1 MAFKGKSVFKFIIEQ
16 PNVTLAINK
25 IGNID
30 CALATI
36 RGGLTSRLWTFC
48 VYWDYAE
55 WKIFSELD
63 QNFFIF
69 QISNDPLVFAN
80 KSFSKILYIN
90 SYRDG
95 FISQNVKIYLAYT
108 EYKPNQV

>member
-1 MAFKGKSVFKFIIEQ
+1 MLRFCLKKFFVGPLLGE
-16 PNVTLAINK
+16 T
-25 IGNID
+25 
-30 CALATI
+30 
-36 RGGLTSRLWTFC
+36 GLFC

-63 QNFFIF
+63 KNFIF
-69 QISNDPLVFAN
+69 QILNDPLVFAN
-80 KSFSKILYIN
+80 NSFSKIWYIY

-108 EYKPNQV
+108 EYKRNQV

>member
-1 MAFKGKSVFKFIIEQ
+1 M
-16 PNVTLAINK
+16 
-25 IGNID
+25 
-30 CALATI
+30 
-36 RGGLTSRLWTFC
+36 FC

-63 QNFFIF
+63 KIFFIF

-80 KSFSKILYIN
+80 NSFSKILYSN

-95 FISQNVKIYLAYT
+95 FISQNVNIYLAYT
-108 EYKPNQV
+108 EYKRNQVLLILRLSGIDFILYWVSAESTLAYTEYKRNWIV